1 MNANHRL
8 PASKS
13 ATVAA
18 VGEHAY
24 KPALRN
30 VPAGEV
36 WVELIP
42 EPDNPYDSNAISVR
56 YRGNVIAYIPRDRTG
71 RYWNNVCRIIASG
84 KTPTVKAKVFHSH
97 RDWHEV
103 SLFILAGD
111 RGLGSTA
118 GLVAKASSYD
128 VPGAYRKPSGASSSP
143 SSSRPRLSAPSAKF
157 GAPRPS
163 DVIFSDRD
171 RQLEEQRR
179 RLEREKRDH
188 ELQKKSTQG
197 KDDNST
203 ESNIG
208 MVIAIVAIAF
218 LLLLLIL

>member
-56 YRGNVIAYIPRDRTG
+56 YRGNVITYIPRDRTG
-71 RYWNNVCRIIASG
+71 
-84 KTPTVKAKVFHSH
+84 
-97 RDWHEV
+97 
-103 SLFILAGD
+103 L
-111 RGLGSTA
+111 STA
-118 GLVAKASSYD
+118 TIPHEWWRFPRTITT
-128 VPGAYRKPSGASSSP
+128 VPGRTCGDTLNSP
-143 SSSRPRLSAPSAKF
+143 R
-157 GAPRPS
+157 
-163 DVIFSDRD
+163 IT
-171 RQLEEQRR
+171 RR
-179 RLEREKRDH
+179 YTW
-188 ELQKKSTQG
+188 Q
-197 KDDNST
+197 
-203 ESNIG
+203 
-208 MVIAIVAIAF
+208 
-218 LLLLLIL
+218 